1 MSDAI
6 DRFNKHMERMTRL
19 FLYSTEEEFD
29 ACMKREHQAST
40 DRKFNKIVE
49 GFDRG

>member
-1 MSDAI
+1 MSDAT
-6 DRFNKHMERMTRL
+6 DRFNERMERMTRL

-29 ACMKREHQAST
+29 AFMKREYQAST

-49 GFDRG
+49 GYDRG